1 MPVNNTKAAITVQAL
16 DRPLEL
22 TSFTNKRAMAKKELS
37 LSLRT
42 LASKIERQ
50 TAISKDKLP
59 WLKLATFGDAKSA
72 KGCLRTNANV
82 ATVTGLEADYD
93 AGVMTPEEA
102 RDKLSKA
109 GVAALIYTTPSH
121 TADAPRWRVLCPFSG
136 PLSPDAREDLM
147 ARLNGVLGGAL
158 AGESFTLSQA
168 YYAGNVEGSPK
179 VQTFLVEGDY
189 LDKVNGLTPIY
200 KDGGKAKP
208 ERAAST
214 GEKTG
219 LPFAELQDAL
229 MAVPNDE
236 SNPKADD
243 REWWLGMLAA
253 LHHET
258 DGDKAGLELAH
269 EWSALHPSYDP
280 DATDA
285 TWLSFRRGSGKT
297 GASILSE
304 ACYHGWHNKA
314 RDGRLLGDGFTDEVL
329 ARFDLDPSNPL
340 SEIDAMLLADDED
353 IAELARGY
361 DLTEDGVIRAFS
373 DRHEGELLFD
383 HTAGAWFR
391 FGSHRWER
399 ETTLLAKHYARAVST
414 ELAKRDTN
422 AKHLK
427 KVSVWEAVE
436 RGARTVRA
444 FAVDASVWDRD
455 SFLLGT
461 PGGVV
466 DLKTGKLRTG
476 RPHDHISKAT
486 AAAPVPLGSFDPK
499 RHCPRWIKFLQEALG
514 SDAEAIRFL
523 QQWFGYCLTGD
534 TSEHALVFV
543 YGPGGSGKSTAIN
556 VMADLL
562 GDYAINVATSTLTK
576 AKHDAHPEELARMD
590 GARLAFA
597 SETEK
602 GKAWAENRIKSLT
615 GGDKITARHMR
626 QNSFEFV
633 PQMKLVIVGNNQP
646 SLSDVDSAIQRRFN
660 ILPFDHPPK
669 TKDAKLVDKLRTEF
683 PGILSWAI
691 QGALDWQAHGLDRP
705 QMVDTATSAYFAE
718 QDTFGRWLEEKCD
731 VGGPERDTSGLG
743 FVDTADCLW
752 ESWQHYAY
760 ANGED
765 PGSKLRVFPETMEQR
780 GFKRVKNRGGIRGR
794 GFAGVRLQSGN
805 RDDAND
811 LL

>member
-1 MPVNNTKAAITVQAL
+1 MPVHNTKPAKTLQAL
-16 DRPLEL
+16 DHPLIVTRFPNQKAL
-22 TSFTNKRAMAKKELS
+22 VKKELH
-37 LSLRT
+37 LSTRELAT
-42 LASKIERQ
+42 LFEGQ
-50 TAISKDKLP
+50 TATSKELLPFFKLG
-59 WLKLATFGDAKSA
+59 KFGKAKSDN
-72 KGCLRTNANV
+72 GCLRTNANL
-82 ATVTGLEADYD
+82 TTITGLEADYD
-93 AGVMTPEEA
+93 AGKMTPQEA
-102 RDKLSKA
+102 RDKLANA
-109 GVAALIYTTPSH
+109 GVAALVYTTPSH
-121 TADAPRWRVLCPFSG
+121 TPKKPRWRVFCPFSG
-136 PLSPDAREDLM
+136 PLPPAAREEHM
-147 ARLNGVLGGAL
+147 ANLNGVLGGVL
-158 AGESFTLSQA
+158 AGESFTLSQT
-168 YYAGNVEGSPK
+168 YYAGNVEGRAK
-179 VQTFLVEGDY
+179 VQTFLVDGRHI
-189 LDKVNGLTPIY
+189 DKVKDLKPIY
-200 KDGGKAKP
+200 KDGGKDKP
-208 ERAAST
+208 ARVAST

-219 LPFAELQDAL
+219 LPFAELKDA
-229 MAVPNDE
+229 MMHVPNDD
-236 SNPKADD
+236 SNAKADD

-258 DGDKAGLELAH
+258 DGGEEGLELAH

-280 DATDA
+280 EATDA
-285 TWLSFRRGSGKT
+285 AWQSFRRGEGRT
-297 GASILSE
+297 GATILSE
-304 ACYHGWHNKA
+304 AHYHGWRNDA
-314 RDGRLLGDGFTDEVL
+314 RIDRLLDGLFTDEEL
-329 ARFDLDPSNPL
+329 AHFDLDPDNPL
-340 SEIDAMLLADDED
+340 SKIDAMLLADDETM
-353 IAELARGY
+353 AELARGY

-373 DRHEGELLFD
+373 DRYEGELLFD

-399 ETTLLAKHYARAVST
+399 ENTLLAKHYARDVST
-414 ELAKRDTN
+414 ELAKRDLK

-427 KVSVWEAVE
+427 KVNVWEAVE

-444 FAVDASVWDRD
+444 FAVSAEVWDRNP
-455 SFLLGT
+455 FLLGT

-476 RPHDHISKAT
+476 RPHDRISKAT

-514 SDAEAIRFL
+514 GDTEAIRFL

-669 TKDAKLVDKLRTEF
+669 NKDAKLVDKLRAEF

-691 QGALDWQAHGLDRP
+691 QGALDWQAHGLVRP

-718 QDTFGRWLEEKCD
+718 QDAFGRWLEEVCETS
-731 VGGPERDTSGLG
+731 PSYTDTSE
-743 FVDTADCLW
+743 ALW
-752 ESWQHYAY
+752 DSWKTYAY

-765 PGSKLRVFPETMEQR
+765 PGSKLRVFPESMEQR
-780 GFKRVKNRGGIRGR
+780 GFKRAEKVGANRQR
-794 GFAGVRLQSGN
+794 GFKGVRLIDVFG
-805 RDDAND
+805 DDD
-811 LL
+811 GII

>member
-1 MPVNNTKAAITVQAL
+1 MSQQNYTESTILGQAL
-16 DRPLEL
+16 DHPVTITRFPTQKAL
-22 TSFTNKRAMAKKELS
+22 AKKELS
-37 LSLRT
+37 LSLRK
-42 LASKIERQ
+42 LAGLIQRQ
-50 TAISKDKLP
+50 TAASKDKLP
-59 WLKLATFGDAKSA
+59 WLKLATFGDAKSE

-82 ATVTGLEADYD
+82 TTITGLEADYD
-93 AGVMTPEEA
+93 AGRMTPEEA
-102 RDKLSKA
+102 RDKLAKA

-121 TADAPRWRVLCPFSG
+121 TPKAPRWRVLCPFSG
-136 PLSPDAREDLM
+136 PLPPDAREDHM
-147 ARLNGVLGGAL
+147 ALLNGVLGGVL

-168 YYAGNVEGSPK
+168 YFVGGVEGGEP

-189 LDKVNGLTPIY
+189 LDKVKGVKPIY

-208 ERAAST
+208 ERTKST

-219 LPFAELQDAL
+219 LPFAAFRAAL
-229 MAVPNDE
+229 LAVPNAD

-258 DGDKAGLELAH
+258 DGGEEGLELAH
-269 EWSALHPSYDP
+269 DWSGLHPSYDP
-280 DATDA
+280 DATEA
-285 TWLSFRRGSGKT
+285 AWLSFRRGTGKT
-297 GASILSE
+297 GATILSE
-304 ACYHGWHNKA
+304 ARFNGWSDN
-314 RDGRLLGDGFTDEVL
+314 GRLLDDLFTPEEL
-329 ARFDLDPSNPL
+329 ARFHLDPDNPL
-340 SEIDAMLLADDED
+340 SEVDALLMAAESESG
-353 IAELARGY
+353 AELARGY
-361 DLTEDGVIRAFS
+361 DLTEDGVIRAFT
-373 DRHEGELLFD
+373 DRHQGELLFD

-391 FGSHRWER
+391 FGSHRWVR
-399 ETTLLAKHYARAVST
+399 EETLLAKHYARAVST
-414 ELAKRDTN
+414 ELAKRD
-422 AKHLK
+422 AKAKYLK

-444 FAVDASVWDRD
+444 FAVSAGVWDRD
-455 SFLLGT
+455 GYLLGT

-466 DLKTGKLRTG
+466 DLKTGKLRPG
-476 RPHDHISKAT
+476 RPHDRISKAT
-486 AAAPVPLGSFDPK
+486 VAAPVPLATFDPA
-499 RHCPRWIKFLQEALG
+499 RHCPRWMAFIQEALG
-514 SDAEAIRFL
+514 GDTGAMRFF

-556 VMADLL
+556 VMAELL

-576 AKHDAHPEELARMD
+576 ATHDAHPEELARMD

-602 GKAWAENRIKSLT
+602 GKAWAENRIKALT

-646 SLSDVDSAIQRRFN
+646 SLSDVDTAIQRRFN

-669 TKDAKLVDKLRTEF
+669 TKDAKLVDKLRAEF
-683 PGILSWAI
+683 PGILAWAI
-691 QGALDWQAHGLDRP
+691 QGALDWQEHGLVQP
-705 QMVDTATSAYFAE
+705 KVVKAATSAYFAE
-718 QDTFGRWLEEKCD
+718 QDTFGRWLEEHCEFHPHYEET
-731 VGGPERDTSGLG
+731 GE
-743 FVDTADCLW
+743 ALW
-752 ESWQHYAY
+752 ESWQRYAY
-760 ANGED
+760 AAGEA

-780 GFKRVKNRGGIRGR
+780 GYKRAKNVGRKRQRGFNGIRLQDER
-794 GFAGVRLQSGN
+794 GNA
-805 RDDAND
+805 DE